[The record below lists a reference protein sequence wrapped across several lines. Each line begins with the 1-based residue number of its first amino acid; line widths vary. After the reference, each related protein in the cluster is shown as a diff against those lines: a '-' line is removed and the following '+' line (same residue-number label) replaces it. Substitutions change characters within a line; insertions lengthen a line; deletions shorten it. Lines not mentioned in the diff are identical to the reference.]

1 MRTVDEVVD
10 TEHSML
16 LRFCKACRHEDYFV
30 SEATDMLAQMYPPE
44 ELPEED
50 YAELSAALQAMYRE
64 VHPEPRE

>member
-1 MRTVDEVVD
+1 
-10 TEHSML
+10 ML
-16 LRFCKACRHEDYFV
+16 
-30 SEATDMLAQMYPPE
+30 TQMYPPE